1 MRPSTSTFT
10 RRRFL
15 AATAASVVGP
25 MIVPASALG
34 LGGRLAPSDRIVM
47 GVIGV
52 GGQGD
57 RDMRSLMGL
66 PDVQMVAVCDV
77 DSGSENYERG
87 WYRGRSQAVSAIKD
101 YYAQQ
106 TPSGNFRG
114 VDEYV
119 DFMELL
125 ARDDIDAVSI
135 ATPDHW
141 HAIMAVEAAKA
152 GKDIY
157 CQKPLSLT
165 IREGRAMVDAVQRHG
180 RVFQTGS
187 QRRSSAKCRYSCEL
201 VRNGRIG
208 KLHTIRVGL
217 PGGQT
222 LAEPANPISEPPPN
236 LDYERWLGPAPWA
249 PYTTRRCH
257 FTFRWNYDYS
267 GGQVTDWGAHMIDMA
282 HWGMDTELSG
292 PVEVEGEAVYP
303 SDWLNNTATDFEFRC
318 TYAQGYTMIGSSK
331 FPTGVR
337 FEGSDGWLDLEGG
350 AEPASLKREPIGPNE
365 IRLYKSDDHYRNFV
379 DAIRTRSRTAAPVG
393 IAHRSISVSH
403 LANIA
408 MKLRRKIRWDPA
420 SERILDDPTAE
431 RMLSRPMRSPWYV

>member
-1 MRPSTSTFT
+1 MKSVVSPLT

-15 AATAASVVGP
+15 TASAAALAGP
-25 MIVPASALG
+25 VIVPASALG
-34 LGGRLAPSDRIVM
+34 LGGRPAPSERIVM

-66 PDVQMVAVCDV
+66 GDVQMVAVCDV

-87 WYRGRSQAVSAIKD
+87 WYRGRSQAVNAITE
-101 YYAQQ
+101 YYASK
-106 TPSGNFRG
+106 TASGAFHG

-119 DFMELL
+119 DFRELL
-125 ARDDIDAVSI
+125 ARDDIDAVTI

-165 IREGRAMVDAVQRHG
+165 IREGRAMADAVQRYG

-187 QRRSSAKCRYSCEL
+187 QRRSSARCRYSCEL

-208 KLHTIRVGL
+208 KLHTIKVGL

-222 LAEPANPISEPPPN
+222 LAEPENPIAEPPPN

-292 PVEVEGEAVYP
+292 PVEVEGEAAFP
-303 SDWLNNTATDFEFRC
+303 SDWLNNTAPEFEFRC
-318 TYAQGYTMIGSSK
+318 TYAEGYTMIVSSK

-337 FEGSDGWLDLEGG
+337 FEGSEGWIELEGG
-350 AEPASLKREPIGPNE
+350 SDPTSLKRDPIGPNE
-365 IRLYKSDDHYRNFV
+365 IRLYKSDDHYRNFAQAV
-379 DAIRTRSRTAAPVG
+379 RTRARTAAPVE
-393 IAHRSISVSH
+393 IAHRSISVAH

-408 MKLRRKIRWDPA
+408 MKLQRKIRWNPA
-420 SERILDDPTAE
+420 TERILDDPTAE
-431 RMLSRPMRSPWYV
+431 RMLSRPMRSPWRV

>member
-1 MRPSTSTFT
+1 MNQHKPHQIT

-15 AATAASVVGP
+15 ATAAAASAP

-34 LGGRLAPSDRIVM
+34 RDGAVAPSERIVM

-57 RDMRSLMGL
+57 RDVRNLIGVRG
-66 PDVQMVAVCDV
+66 VQMVAVCDV

-87 WYRGRSQAVSAIKD
+87 WFRGRAQAVQALKEH
-101 YYAQQ
+101 YGAN
-106 TPSGNFRG
+106 TTSGAWNG

-119 DFMELL
+119 YFEELL

-141 HAIMAVEAAKA
+141 HGIVVVEAARA

-165 IREGRAMVDAVQRHG
+165 IQQGQAMVNAVQRYG

-187 QRRSSAKCRYSCEL
+187 QRRSSDECRYSCEL

-208 KLHTIRVGL
+208 KLHTIKVGL

-222 LAEPANPISEPPPN
+222 LAVPDNPITDPPPN
-236 LDYERWLGPAPWA
+236 LEYNRWLGPAPWA
-249 PYTTRRCH
+249 PYTLRRCH

-282 HWGMDTELSG
+282 HWGMGTELSG
-292 PVEVEGEAVYP
+292 PVEVVGEAVYP
-303 SDWLNNTATDFEFRC
+303 NDWLNNTATDFEFRC
-318 TYAQGYTMIGSSK
+318 TYAEGYTMIVSSK
-331 FPTGVR
+331 LPHGVR
-337 FEGSDGWLDLEGG
+337 FEGTDGWIDLEGG
-350 AEPASLKREPIGPNE
+350 SEPASLKQERIGPNE
-365 IRLYKSDDHYRNFV
+365 IHLYASHGHYENFIHCV
-379 DAIRTRSRTAAPVG
+379 RARERTAAPIE
-393 IAHRSISVSH
+393 IAHRSITPAH
-403 LANIA
+403 LGNIA
-408 MKLRRKIRWDPA
+408 MKLQRKIRWDPVN
-420 SERILDDPTAE
+420 EQILDDSTAE
-431 RMLSRPMRSPWYV
+431 RMLTRSMRGPWRI